1 MKKLLTILVTVIGF
15 NATAQDNTSHLNVLA
30 VNGLNMR
37 SQPESKSRVVTKV
50 PYGKQ
55 VEILEKTDNELQLG
69 WVQDNWYKVRFRGRE
84 GYIFGGYLSRLNAPV
99 DFENPR
105 LLSDLLPMYC
115 SSAFQIDG
123 DPIISKE
130 ASRSG
135 DTLFHTLL
143 RFSQDAELE
152 LERYGNRKTATLL
165 LSNSIQETY
174 VLLEALLKES
184 GNSQLLEKLR
194 FIKDRNGMLS
204 RVSHADRSV
213 LIKALSSER
222 TELSITDQILSN

>member
-1 MKKLLTILVTVIGF
+1 MKKLLAILVTVIGV
-15 NATAQDNTSHLNVLA
+15 NAMAQDNPSHLNVLA

-55 VEILEKTDNELQLG
+55 VEIIEKTDNELQLG
-69 WVQDNWYKVRFRGRE
+69 WVKDNWYKIRFRGRE
-84 GYIFGGYLSRLNAPV
+84 GYIFGGYLSKLNAPV
-99 DFENPR
+99 NSETPR

-123 DPIISKE
+123 EPIISKE
-130 ASRSG
+130 ASSSR
-135 DTLFHTLL
+135 DTLYHTLL
-143 RFSQDAELE
+143 RFNQGVELE
-152 LERYGNRKTATLL
+152 LERYGNRETATLL
-165 LSNSIQETY
+165 LPNSIQETY

-184 GNSQLLEKLR
+184 GNSQLLEELR
-194 FIKDRNGMLS
+194 FIKGKDGTLS
-204 RVSHADRSV
+204 RISHADGSV

-222 TELSITDQILSN
+222 TELVMTDQALNN